1 MTIILFLVDTSSS
14 MNQRTYLGTSL
25 IDIAKASV
33 ETFMKI
39 RSRDMNSRWD
49 RYMLLTFED
58 PPANIKAG
66 WKESHATFITELK
79 NLKAGGLTSMGPS
92 LKHGFDLLNVNRMQS
107 GIDTYGQGRCPY
119 YLEPA
124 VIITITDGGK
134 LTTNG
139 GVQYEL
145 NLPMNTVVP
154 GSELTKE
161 PFRWDQRIFGLVL
174 KLPGNFPVEA
184 PYVNQFIPSA
194 DNHPLDAMCEV
205 TGGRSYAIYTQKML
219 HASLE
224 SLVQKVQTGV
234 VINFEKIGPDPA
246 PMTEGKMEN
255 ENETKEN
262 QDINRP
268 IVIVDDDVQKIVQ
281 QQNPQQPPLLNN
293 TSWHNC
299 RRLIYVPRSAQ
310 KGYSV
315 GHWPIPEA
323 FWPDLQCSA
332 LPSRTAQPVVK
343 FNCTPCEPMVIEN
356 LPFDKY
362 ELEPSPLTQFIL
374 ERRMPNICW
383 QVYISNS
390 AKYSDT
396 GHPFGYLKASS
407 ALTCVNLFVMPYNY
421 PVLLPLL
428 DELFKVHKGKPSPK
442 WRQQFDNYL
451 KTMPCYYAGSL
462 RRALTRMGAPNL
474 VPDNMDNSLS
484 YSVITYLK
492 KLKNQ
497 AKMEMD
503 RLIAGIG
510 QKVQINEGIKVE
522 PRTKTSV
529 LQRKDFN
536 QLLQN
541 FGDNMQCLKQELT
554 DTFVL
559 VTDKESNHRFRNPYD
574 IPRSTLLDQIARMR
588 TNYLQ
593 KSSSTTKLVDEDQAH
608 SIPVQQMGNY
618 QDYLKKQPPP
628 LRELENAPARL
639 HTFGNPFKVKENFKM
654 VDEADE
660 ANFGQQTPTRKRQ
673 HESPPSSPGPRKR
686 KPGPLPR
693 DFKLQRSP
701 SLSSLDTPPSSPMS
715 IASDTTSE
723 TSSHVTIGKFDTPPS
738 SPMSIASDTTSETSS
753 HVTIGKFDTPPTSPM
768 SIASDTTSENSSHVT
783 IGKFDTPP
791 TSPMSIASET
801 SSHVTIGKFDTPPT
815 SPMSIASDTTPE
827 SSSHVTIGKFDTPH
841 TSPMSIAS
849 DTTSETS
856 SHVIIED
863 LYSDTEDEDR
873 LLIVEES
880 EKEEKNVKN
889 VTVNN
894 IDHSTNNLEN
904 GNIIEPVNH
913 NNNDVTVSPRVKSM
927 HNDKK
932 ESLMWMHNTQLR
944 HDLYK
949 EIKKP
954 GRNYDNIFTQLSTV
968 QGPSEV
974 KCAFLKEIIHEAG
987 RFKKKVLIRMLEQ
1000 FENSLLQ
1007 SDSKRRNGTFIN
1019 NSYPPRTTSV
1029 GVSLKLL
1036 TRLNAGQYKYRSNI
1050 PAMADK
1056 LKIHVLMIT
1065 GIKALVLAGE
1075 KMCVELG
1082 RHAKILEHTKFP
1094 FYSKEIYAKN

>member
-39 RSRDMNSRWD
+39 RSRDTNSRWD

-79 NLKAGGLTSMGPS
+79 NLKAGGLSSMGPS
-92 LKHGFDLLNVNRMQS
+92 LKHAFDLLNVNRMQS

-134 LTTNG
+134 LTTTG

-145 NLPMNTVVP
+145 NLPMNSVVP

-174 KLPGNFPVEA
+174 KLPGNFPME
-184 PYVNQFIPSA
+184 YQYIPSA

-234 VINFEKIGPDPA
+234 VINFEKIGPDP
-246 PMTEGKMEN
+246 PPITDGKMET
-255 ENETKEN
+255 ETDTKEN
-262 QDINRP
+262 QDINKP
-268 IVIVDDDVQKIVQ
+268 IVIVEDDIQKIAPPPVN
-281 QQNPQQPPLLNN
+281 QNQQPALNN
-293 TSWHNC
+293 TAWHNC

-323 FWPDLQCSA
+323 FWPDLSCSA
-332 LPSRTAQPVVK
+332 LPARAAQPVVK

-383 QVYISNS
+383 QVYVSNS
-390 AKYSDT
+390 AKYCDT

-407 ALTCVNLFVMPYNY
+407 TLTCVNLFVMPYNY

-428 DELFKVHKGKPSPK
+428 DELFKVHKGKPTPK

-451 KTMPCYYAGSL
+451 KTMPSYYAGPL

-510 QKVQINEGIKVE
+510 QKVQTNEGIKVE

-541 FGDNMQCLKQELT
+541 FGDNMQSLKQELT
-554 DTFVL
+554 EYNTFTIGVS
-559 VTDKESNHRFRNPYD
+559 DKDIKPQMFRNPFD
-574 IPRSTLLDQIARMR
+574 IPRNNLLDQIARMR

-593 KSSSTTKLVDEDQAH
+593 KSSTKLVDEDEAH

-660 ANFGQQTPTRKRQ
+660 ANFGQQTPTKKRQ
-673 HESPPSSPGPRKR
+673 QQESPPSSPGPRKR

-701 SLSSLDTPPSSPMS
+701 SLSSLDTPP
-715 IASDTTSE
+715 
-723 TSSHVTIGKFDTPPS
+723 
-738 SPMSIASDTTSETSS
+738 
-753 HVTIGKFDTPPTSPM
+753 TSPM
-768 SIASDTTSENSSHVT
+768 SIASDTSM
-783 IGKFDTPP
+783 D
-791 TSPMSIASET
+791 SIVSTDEA
-801 SSHVTIGKFDTPPT
+801 FN
-815 SPMSIASDTTPE
+815 
-827 SSSHVTIGKFDTPH
+827 
-841 TSPMSIAS
+841 
-849 DTTSETS
+849 
-856 SHVIIED
+856 
-863 LYSDTEDEDR
+863 SDTEDEDR
-873 LLIVEES
+873 LLIVEEAD
-880 EKEEKNVKN
+880 KEEKPAKLSPV
-889 VTVNN
+889 VNN
-894 IDHSTNNLEN
+894 IDHSNSTVEN
-904 GNIIEPVNH
+904 GEVIEPMNH
-913 NNNDVTVSPRVKSM
+913 NNNEVTVSTRVKSM

-932 ESLMWMHNTQLR
+932 DSLIWMHNANLR
-944 HDLYK
+944 HDLCK

-954 GRNYDNIFTQLSTV
+954 GRNYDKIFSLLNTV

-974 KCAFLKEIIHEAG
+974 RCTFLKDIIHEAA
-987 RFKKKVLIRMLEQ
+987 RFKKKVLIKMLEQ
-1000 FENSLLQ
+1000 FESTLLQ
-1007 SDSKRRNGTFIN
+1007 PESKRRNGTF
-1019 NSYPPRTTSV
+1019 
-1029 GVSLKLL
+1029 
-1036 TRLNAGQYKYRSNI
+1036 SN
-1050 PAMADK
+1050 
-1056 LKIHVLMIT
+1056 T
-1065 GIKALVLAGE
+1065 FSS
-1075 KMCVELG
+1075 
-1082 RHAKILEHTKFP
+1082 R
-1094 FYSKEIYAKN
+1094 

>member
-134 LTTNG
+134 LTTNR

-154 GSELTKE
+154 GSELTNE

-255 ENETKEN
+255 DNETKEN

-268 IVIVDDDVQKIVQ
+268 IVIIEDDVQKIVQ

-332 LPSRTAQPVVK
+332 LPSRSAQPVVK

-374 ERRMPNICW
+374 ERRMPNVCW

-554 DTFVL
+554 EYNTF
-559 VTDKESNHRFRNPYD
+559 TIGIPDKDIKPQMYRNPYD

-701 SLSSLDTPPSSPMS
+701 SLSSLDTPP
-715 IASDTTSE
+715 
-723 TSSHVTIGKFDTPPS
+723 
-738 SPMSIASDTTSETSS
+738 
-753 HVTIGKFDTPPTSPM
+753 
-768 SIASDTTSENSSHVT
+768 
-783 IGKFDTPP
+783 
-791 TSPMSIASET
+791 
-801 SSHVTIGKFDTPPT
+801 
-815 SPMSIASDTTPE
+815 
-827 SSSHVTIGKFDTPH
+827 

-856 SHVIIED
+856 SHLTIED

-889 VTVNN
+889 LTVNN

-987 RFKKKVLIRMLEQ
+987 RFKKKVLIKMLEQ

-1007 SDSKRRNGTFIN
+1007 SDSKRRNGTYLN
-1019 NSYPPRTTSV
+1019 NSYSPR
-1029 GVSLKLL
+1029 
-1036 TRLNAGQYKYRSNI
+1036 
-1050 PAMADK
+1050 
-1056 LKIHVLMIT
+1056 
-1065 GIKALVLAGE
+1065 
-1075 KMCVELG
+1075 
-1082 RHAKILEHTKFP
+1082 
-1094 FYSKEIYAKN
+1094 

>member
-1 MTIILFLVDTSSS
+1 

-554 DTFVL
+554 EYNTF
-559 VTDKESNHRFRNPYD
+559 TIGIPDKDIKPQMYRNPYD

-701 SLSSLDTPPSSPMS
+701 SLSSLDTPPTSPMS

-723 TSSHVTIGKFDTPPS
+723 TSSHVT
-738 SPMSIASDTTSETSS
+738 
-753 HVTIGKFDTPPTSPM
+753 
-768 SIASDTTSENSSHVT
+768 
-783 IGKFDTPP
+783 
-791 TSPMSIASET
+791 
-801 SSHVTIGKFDTPPT
+801 
-815 SPMSIASDTTPE
+815 
-827 SSSHVTIGKFDTPH
+827 
-841 TSPMSIAS
+841 
-849 DTTSETS
+849 
-856 SHVIIED
+856 IED

-1019 NSYPPRTTSV
+1019 NSYPPR
-1029 GVSLKLL
+1029 
-1036 TRLNAGQYKYRSNI
+1036 
-1050 PAMADK
+1050 
-1056 LKIHVLMIT
+1056 
-1065 GIKALVLAGE
+1065 
-1075 KMCVELG
+1075 
-1082 RHAKILEHTKFP
+1082 
-1094 FYSKEIYAKN
+1094 

>member
-39 RSRDMNSRWD
+39 RSRDSNSRWD

-79 NLKAGGLTSMGPS
+79 NLKSGGLTSMGPS
-92 LKHGFDLLNVNRMQS
+92 LKHAFDLLNVNRMQS

-174 KLPGNFPVEA
+174 KLPGNFPVES
-184 PYVNQFIPSA
+184 PYINQYIPSA
-194 DNHPLDAMCEV
+194 DSHPLDAMCEV
-205 TGGRSYAIYTQKML
+205 TGGRSYAVYTQKML
-219 HASLE
+219 HSSLE

-234 VINFEKIGPDPA
+234 VINFEKIGPDP
-246 PMTEGKMEN
+246 PPITEGKAEN
-255 ENETKEN
+255 DIDGDGNTKEN
-262 QDINRP
+262 DDINKP
-268 IVIVDDDVQKIVQ
+268 IVIVEEDVQKSVQ
-281 QQNPQQPPLLNN
+281 QPQQQQGNN

-374 ERRMPNICW
+374 ERRMPNVCW
-383 QVYISNS
+383 QVYVSNS

-407 ALTCVNLFVMPYNY
+407 ALACVNLFVMPYNY

-428 DELFKVHKGKPSPK
+428 DELFKVHKLKPTTK
-442 WRQQFDNYL
+442 WRQQFENYL
-451 KTMPCYYAGSL
+451 KTMPAYYAGPL

-541 FGDNMQCLKQELT
+541 FGDNMQSLKQELT
-554 DTFVL
+554 EYNTFTVGIP
-559 VTDKESNHRFRNPYD
+559 DKDIKPQMYKNPYD
-574 IPRSTLLDQIARMR
+574 IPRSSLLDQIARMR

-593 KSSSTTKLVDEDQAH
+593 KSYGTTKLIDEDQTH

-628 LRELENAPARL
+628 LRELENIPARL

-660 ANFGQQTPTRKRQ
+660 ANFGQQAHTKKRQ
-673 HESPPSSPGPRKR
+673 HETSLSSPGPRKR

-693 DFKLQRSP
+693 DFKLQRSSSMS
-701 SLSSLDTPPSSPMS
+701 SLSSESLEAEPASPISTVSDSSLDSSCS
-715 IASDTTSE
+715 VDDIYSD
-723 TSSHVTIGKFDTPPS
+723 
-738 SPMSIASDTTSETSS
+738 
-753 HVTIGKFDTPPTSPM
+753 
-768 SIASDTTSENSSHVT
+768 
-783 IGKFDTPP
+783 
-791 TSPMSIASET
+791 
-801 SSHVTIGKFDTPPT
+801 
-815 SPMSIASDTTPE
+815 
-827 SSSHVTIGKFDTPH
+827 
-841 TSPMSIAS
+841 
-849 DTTSETS
+849 
-856 SHVIIED
+856 IED
-863 LYSDTEDEDR
+863 DDR
-873 LLIVEES
+873 LLIVEDS
-880 EKEEKNVKN
+880 EKDHEKLKN
-889 VTVNN
+889 GTENN
-894 IDHSTNNLEN
+894 IDHVTSINN
-904 GNIIEPVNH
+904 GMISKPVNH
-913 NNNDVTVSPRVKSM
+913 NNNDVSILQRVKSVD
-927 HNDKK
+927 DKK
-932 ESLMWMHNTQLR
+932 DTIMWMHNIRLR
-944 HDLYK
+944 NDLYK

-954 GRNYDNIFTQLSTV
+954 GRNYENIFNQLNTV
-968 QGPSEV
+968 QGSQEI
-974 KCAFLKEIIHEAG
+974 KCAFIKDIIHEAG
-987 RFKKKVLIRMLEQ
+987 RFKKKVLIKMLEQ
-1000 FENSLLQ
+1000 FENSLLT
-1007 SDSKRRNGTFIN
+1007 SEYKRRNGSF
-1019 NSYPPRTTSV
+1019 SSF
-1029 GVSLKLL
+1029 L
-1036 TRLNAGQYKYRSNI
+1036 
-1050 PAMADK
+1050 PA
-1056 LKIHVLMIT
+1056 
-1065 GIKALVLAGE
+1065 
-1075 KMCVELG
+1075 
-1082 RHAKILEHTKFP
+1082 
-1094 FYSKEIYAKN
+1094 S

>member
-39 RSRDMNSRWD
+39 RSRDSNSRWD

-79 NLKAGGLTSMGPS
+79 NLKSGGLTSMGPS
-92 LKHGFDLLNVNRMQS
+92 LKHAFDLLNVNRMQS

-139 GVQYEL
+139 GVQFEL

-174 KLPGNFPVEA
+174 KLPGNFPVES
-184 PYVNQFIPSA
+184 PYVNQYIPSA

-205 TGGRSYAIYTQKML
+205 TGGRSYAVYTQKML

-234 VINFEKIGPDPA
+234 VINFEKIGPDPPPLA
-246 PMTEGKMEN
+246 EGKSEN
-255 ENETKEN
+255 DIDTNGNTKEN
-262 QDINRP
+262 QDIINKP
-268 IVIVDDDVQKIVQ
+268 IIIAEDEVQKAYQ
-281 QQNPQQPPLLNN
+281 QQIPQQQFQGS
-293 TSWHNC
+293 TTWHNC

-323 FWPDLQCSA
+323 FWPDLQCST

-383 QVYISNS
+383 QVYVNNS
-390 AKYSDT
+390 GKYSDT

-407 ALTCVNLFVMPYNY
+407 ALACVNLFVMPYNY

-428 DELFKVHKGKPSPK
+428 DELFKVHKGKPTPK
-442 WRQQFDNYL
+442 WRQQFENYL
-451 KTMPCYYAGSL
+451 KTMPSYYAGPL

-510 QKVQINEGIKVE
+510 QKVQVNEGIKVE

-541 FGDNMQCLKQELT
+541 FGDNIQSLKQELT
-554 DTFVL
+554 EYNTFTVGIP
-559 VTDKESNHRFRNPYD
+559 DKDIKPQMYRNPYD
-574 IPRSTLLDQIARMR
+574 IPRSNLLDQIARMR

-593 KSSSTTKLVDEDQAH
+593 KSYNITKLVDEDEAH

-628 LRELENAPARL
+628 LRELENAPARV

-660 ANFGQQTPTRKRQ
+660 ANFGQQAPTKKRQ
-673 HESPPSSPGPRKR
+673 HESSISSPGPRKR

-693 DFKLQRSP
+693 DFKLQRSF
-701 SLSSLDTPPSSPMS
+701 SLSSLDTPP
-715 IASDTTSE
+715 
-723 TSSHVTIGKFDTPPS
+723 
-738 SPMSIASDTTSETSS
+738 
-753 HVTIGKFDTPPTSPM
+753 TSPM
-768 SIASDTTSENSSHVT
+768 STVSDSSTDDT
-783 IGKFDTPP
+783 I
-791 TSPMSIASET
+791 SIAT
-801 SSHVTIGKFDTPPT
+801 
-815 SPMSIASDTTPE
+815 
-827 SSSHVTIGKFDTPH
+827 
-841 TSPMSIAS
+841 
-849 DTTSETS
+849 
-856 SHVIIED
+856 ED
-863 LYSDTEDEDR
+863 LYSDPDDDDR

-880 EKEEKNVKN
+880 SEKDNENVQT
-889 VTVNN
+889 VTENN
-894 IDHSTNNLEN
+894 IHHINNMEN
-904 GNIIEPVNH
+904 GNLSEPENH
-913 NNNDVTVSPRVKSM
+913 NNNEMTISPRVKSM

-932 ESLMWMHNTQLR
+932 DTIMWMHNTRLR
-944 HDLYK
+944 SDLYK

-954 GRNYDNIFTQLSTV
+954 GRNYDNIFNQLSTI
-968 QGPSEV
+968 QGPQEI
-974 KCAFLKEIIHEAG
+974 KCAFIKDIIHEAG
-987 RFKKKVLIRMLEQ
+987 RFKKKVLIKMLEQ
-1000 FENSLLQ
+1000 FEKSLLQ
-1007 SDSKRRNGTFIN
+1007 SDSKRRNGSFN
-1019 NSYPPRTTSV
+1019 NFLSAR
-1029 GVSLKLL
+1029 
-1036 TRLNAGQYKYRSNI
+1036 
-1050 PAMADK
+1050 
-1056 LKIHVLMIT
+1056 
-1065 GIKALVLAGE
+1065 
-1075 KMCVELG
+1075 
-1082 RHAKILEHTKFP
+1082 
-1094 FYSKEIYAKN
+1094 